1 METKLIR
8 ATRFFSLSASNGG
21 LDPDLMADY
30 TSDQPKGNPRE
41 DFVLAVNTANTLSV
55 SPLCYKKLLNV
66 HQHCEEATPGNSAT
80 L

>member
-8 ATRFFSLSASNGG
+8 ATRLFNLSVSNGG
-21 LDPDLMADY
+21 LDPDLMVDY

-41 DFVLAVNTANTLSV
+41 DFVLTVNSASTLSV
-55 SPLCYKKLLNV
+55 STPCYKKLLNV
-66 HQHCEEATPGNSAT
+66 HQHCEEEAPGNSAK